1 MVGFVDDVTW
11 ITQKVM
17 GHLDASWPGS
27 WLLSTAHKIMVNCKK
42 ENKIKEAVW
51 VFRGTNIQTSTE
63 CKQHMRALIG
73 TEENKKN
80 YINDKI
86 SEWTKE
92 TNMLTDI
99 ATTYPSSL
107 HSLCH

>member
-1 MVGFVDDVTW
+1 
-11 ITQKVM
+11 M
-17 GHLDASWPGS
+17 GHLDASWPES
-27 WLLSTAHKIMVNCKK
+27 WLLSTAHNKIMVNCKK

-51 VFRGTNIQTSTE
+51 IFRGTNIQTSTE
-63 CKQHMRALIG
+63 CKQHMTALIE

-99 ATTYPSSL
+99 ATTYLSSL

>member
-1 MVGFVDDVTW
+1 MT
-11 ITQKVM
+11 
-17 GHLDASWPGS
+17 
-27 WLLSTAHKIMVNCKK
+27 
-42 ENKIKEAVW
+42 
-51 VFRGTNIQTSTE
+51 
-63 CKQHMRALIG
+63 ALIE

-99 ATTYPSSL
+99 ATTYLSSL